1 MVDRRDV
8 GSWLEGPG
16 AVREH
21 IPGDYPGKDLGLPK
35 HGPGSI
41 ATTGPRAVALIV
53 DWALCSIIAAGLL
66 RYSWGEP
73 GAGSFK
79 PLLVF
84 ILENVLLVGTL
95 GSTMGH
101 RLMGLRLLSVDG
113 QPAGF
118 VQVIVRTLLLA
129 LVLPAVI
136 WDKDNRG
143 FHDRIA
149 RTMLLRTR

>member
-16 AVREH
+16 AVRERAEGDF
-21 IPGDYPGKDLGLPK
+21 PGRDLGLPES
-35 HGPGSI
+35 GPGSI
-41 ATTGPRAVALIV
+41 ARTGPRAIALVI
-53 DWALCSIIAAGLL
+53 DWALCSLIAAGLL
-66 RYSWGEP
+66 GFSWGEP

-84 ILENVLLVGTL
+84 VIENILLVGTL
-95 GSTMGH
+95 GMTVGH
-101 RLMGLRLLSVDG
+101 RIMGLMVLRVDG
-113 QPAGF
+113 ERAGLVPAT
-118 VQVIVRTLLLA
+118 IRTLLLA

-136 WDKDNRG
+136 WDKDERG

-149 RTMLLRTR
+149 HTMIVRTR